1 MQTGIW
7 MLYSGSS
14 HFSDELSYKTLL
26 ISSYGLKD
34 IHFARFQHFLT
45 FSEKKNKA
53 EKQPDAFLTEK
64 KLAAATD
71 GRDQTC

>member
-14 HFSDELSYKTLL
+14 HFFDELSYKTLL

-34 IHFARFQHFLT
+34 IHFARFQHFLA
-45 FSEKKNKA
+45 FLEKKT
-53 EKQPDAFLTEK
+53 KQRNNRMLFSP
-64 KLAAATD
+64 
-71 GRDQTC
+71 RRS